1 MKARKRPAALPAFAV
16 ASYAAGGILTAC
28 FVLAAAAT
36 WANVSAQL
44 AQGVPVQGNE
54 LAIANAVLSGCASY
68 AAFAFLAFAAGT
80 LYRGLDRR
88 AAIAPDEGD
97 GAGDAPAEPEA
108 DEDAF
113 WDEDARDAGTPD
125 DERAEDVEAFVRS
138 ADLNRVFGARQTVTL
153 DQALKGVY
161 VR

>member
-28 FVLAAAAT
+28 FVLAAVAT

-88 AAIAPDEGD
+88 AAIAPDAGD
-97 GAGDAPAEPEA
+97 GDAPADPEA

-113 WDEDARDAGTPD
+113 WDEEAQEAGTSD
-125 DERAEDVEAFVRS
+125 DEHDEDVEAFVRS
-138 ADLNRVFGARQTVTL
+138 ADLNRLFGVRQTVTL

>member
-1 MKARKRPAALPAFAV
+1 MKARKRPAVPAFAV

-28 FVLAAAAT
+28 FVLAAVAT

-88 AAIAPDEGD
+88 AAIAPDDGD
-97 GAGDAPAEPEA
+97 GDGDAPAEPEA

-125 DERAEDVEAFVRS
+125 DGRAEDVEAFVRS

>member
-28 FVLAAAAT
+28 FVLAAVAT

-88 AAIAPDEGD
+88 AAIAPDAGD
-97 GAGDAPAEPEA
+97 GDAPADPEA

-113 WDEDARDAGTPD
+113 WDGEAQEAGTSD
-125 DERAEDVEAFVRS
+125 DEHDEDVEAFVRS
-138 ADLNRVFGARQTVTL
+138 ADLNRLFGVRQTVTL

>member
-1 MKARKRPAALPAFAV
+1 MKARKRAAAFPAFAV

-28 FVLAAAAT
+28 FVLAAVAT

-68 AAFAFLAFAAGT
+68 AAFAFLAFASGT

-88 AAIAPDEGD
+88 AAVAPDAD
-97 GAGDAPAEPEA
+97 DAPAEPEA

-113 WDEDARDAGTPD
+113 WDEDAQDAGTPD

>member
-1 MKARKRPAALPAFAV
+1 MKARKRPAVPAFAV

-28 FVLAAAAT
+28 FVLAAVAT

-44 AQGVPVQGNE
+44 AKGVPVQGNE

-88 AAIAPDEGD
+88 AAIAPDD
-97 GAGDAPAEPEA
+97 SDGDAPAEPEA

>member
-1 MKARKRPAALPAFAV
+1 MKARKRPAVPAFAV

-28 FVLAAAAT
+28 FVLAAVAT

-88 AAIAPDEGD
+88 AAIAPDDGD
-97 GAGDAPAEPEA
+97 GDAPAEPEA

-125 DERAEDVEAFVRS
+125 DGRAEDVEAFVRS

>member
-1 MKARKRPAALPAFAV
+1 MKARKRTTIPAFTI
-16 ASYAAGGILTAC
+16 ASYTACGLLSVC
-28 FVLAAAAT
+28 FVLAVVAT

-54 LAIANAVLSGCASY
+54 LAIANLVLSGCASY

-80 LYRGLDRR
+80 LYHRLDQRT
-88 AAIAPDEGD
+88 AIAPDD
-97 GAGDAPAEPEA
+97 NQPAEPAESDV

-113 WDEDARDAGTPD
+113 WKEDARGVEARD
-125 DERAEDVEAFVRS
+125 DERDKDVEAFVRS
-138 ADLNRVFGARQTVTL
+138 ADLNRLFGARQTVTL
-153 DQALKGVY
+153 EQALKSVY

>member
-1 MKARKRPAALPAFAV
+1 MKARKRAAALPAFAV

-28 FVLAAAAT
+28 FVLAAVAT

-80 LYRGLDRR
+80 LHRSLDRR
-88 AAIAPDEGD
+88 AAVEADVGSGD
-97 GAGDAPAEPEA
+97 DDPTDPEA

-113 WDEDARDAGTPD
+113 WDEDDGAPD
-125 DERAEDVEAFVRS
+125 DERDGDIEAFVRS
-138 ADLNRVFGARQTVTL
+138 ADLNRVFGVRQTVTL

>member
-1 MKARKRPAALPAFAV
+1 MKARKRPAVPAFAV

-28 FVLAAAAT
+28 FVLAAVAT

-88 AAIAPDEGD
+88 AAIAPDD
-97 GAGDAPAEPEA
+97 GDAPAEPEA

-125 DERAEDVEAFVRS
+125 DGRAEDVEAFVRS

>member
-1 MKARKRPAALPAFAV
+1 MKARKRPAVPAFAV

-28 FVLAAAAT
+28 FVLAAVAT

-88 AAIAPDEGD
+88 AAIAPGD
-97 GAGDAPAEPEA
+97 GDAPAEPEA

>member
-1 MKARKRPAALPAFAV
+1 MKARKRAAVPAFAV

-28 FVLAAAAT
+28 FVLAAVAT

-44 AQGVPVQGNE
+44 AKGVPVQGNE

-88 AAIAPDEGD
+88 AAIAPDD
-97 GAGDAPAEPEA
+97 SDGDAPAEPEA

>member
-1 MKARKRPAALPAFAV
+1 MKARKRAAVPAFAI
-16 ASYAAGGILTAC
+16 ASYAASGILTAC

-44 AQGVPVQGNE
+44 AQGVPVSGNE

-80 LYRGLDRR
+80 LYRGLVRR
-88 AAIAPDEGD
+88 AAIAPDGD
-97 GAGDAPAEPEA
+97 DSGDAPAEPEA

-113 WDEDARDAGTPD
+113 WDEDARDAGMPD
-125 DERAEDVEAFVRS
+125 DGRAEDVEAFVRS

>member
-1 MKARKRPAALPAFAV
+1 MKARKRPAVPAFAV

-44 AQGVPVQGNE
+44 AQGVPVSGNE

-88 AAIAPDEGD
+88 AAIAPDD
-97 GAGDAPAEPEA
+97 SDGDAPAEPEA

-125 DERAEDVEAFVRS
+125 DGRAEDVEAFVRS

>member
-1 MKARKRPAALPAFAV
+1 MKARKHAAVPAFAV

-28 FVLAAAAT
+28 FVLAAVAT